1 MAAWITPGVG
11 TAIGGIG
18 AAIAGLFGQKSA
30 NRQNLK
36 IAREQMAFQERM
48 SSTAYQR
55 AMADMRAGGLNP
67 ILAAGKGGAS
77 TPGGASA
84 KMENEIAPGI
94 NSAIG
99 LVTAIKQA
107 QLINAETTKANA
119 EADMTARQAEALR
132 LTTEKNPETANL
144 SPEFRFIIDKLTGVA
159 PKVGETVAK
168 SKIQLEKMGADM
180 VTNSAK
186 DWEDTMKHVEALDL
200 SPQMLKTIKHILG
213 NHKRG
218 GHGVN

>member
-1 MAAWITPGVG
+1 MPAWLTPGVG
-11 TAIGGIG
+11 SAIGGIG
-18 AAIAGLFGQKSA
+18 GAIASLFGQKSA
-30 NRQNLK
+30 NKQNLK

-67 ILAAGKGGAS
+67 ILAAGRGGAS

-99 LVTAIKQA
+99 LITAVKQA
-107 QLINAETTKANA
+107 QLMNAQTTKANA
-119 EADMTARQAEALR
+119 EADMTARQAEALK

-144 SPEFRFIIDKLTGVA
+144 SPEFRFIIDKVATGGKA
-159 PKVGETVAK
+159 IGKGAAK
-168 SKIQLEKMGADM
+168 SKLQADKIGADM

-186 DWEDTMKHVEALDL
+186 DWDNTMRNVEALDI
-200 SPQMLKTIKHILG
+200 SPQTLKTIKNILG
-213 NHKRG
+213 LQYG
-218 GHGVN
+218 GGRGVN

>member
-1 MAAWITPGVG
+1 MAAWLTPGVG
-11 TAIGGIG
+11 SAISGIGG
-18 AAIAGLFGQKSA
+18 AIASLFGQKSA

-55 AMADMRAGGLNP
+55 AMADMREGGLNP
-67 ILAAGKGGAS
+67 ILAAGRGGAS

-99 LVTAIKQA
+99 LITAVKQA
-107 QLINAETTKANA
+107 QLMNAQTTKANA
-119 EADMTARQAEALR
+119 EADMTSRQAEALR

-144 SPEFRFIIDKLTGVA
+144 SPEFRFIIDQLTTYA
-159 PKVGETVAK
+159 PKVGEAAAK
-168 SKIQLEKMGADM
+168 SKVNLEKLGADM

-186 DWEDTMKHVEALDL
+186 DWNDTMKNVEALDL
-200 SPQMLKTIKHILG
+200 SPKMLQTIKNILG
-213 NHKRG
+213 TRYG
-218 GHGVN
+218 GGRGVN